1 MNSDNIC
8 FGIDFGTTNSCISIW
23 YKNEAI
29 LIKDFDGSN
38 IIPTV
43 IEINDTKKIIG
54 GEAYKRK
61 EIFEKLT
68 LDNFV
73 IYEIK
78 KLIGKKY
85 SDLNEDQINLLGYNL
100 KPDKN
105 DNILIVNNNKEYY
118 IDEIITHIFM
128 SFYHFSNK
136 FLSDKF
142 NIELNIKNTIISV
155 PARFNDSQRELIKSC
170 ASNAGFCVLRLINEP
185 TAAALCYGIG
195 KNLSEEQN
203 IIVFD
208 FGGGTLDISLL
219 KIFENNY
226 EVIGSSGNS
235 NLGGSDF
242 DRKIMEY
249 CVQKFIENNEL
260 NIEKFLEDVSEINLQ
275 KLKYLSEK
283 AKISLSDVLHTQIII
298 NDFYDNKP
306 LRIPLSRDDFNIMC
320 RDLIALMIKPIDELL
335 SICEMDKKDIN
346 EIVMVGG
353 MTKMPSISNNVELYF
368 GKELN
373 CSIDPDNVVAIGASI
388 YGHLLVNKESIEDKL
403 LLIDRTSLS
412 IGLETSGGIMDILIP
427 RGSIIPIKKIK
438 KYTTDTDDM
447 DSIMVKIFEGE
458 RKFTKDNFLIGDF
471 FLTGIE
477 KTKRGIPEFQITFSI
492 DHNGIIK
499 IKAEDLNNT
508 LNKKSIQITGN
519 KQNLSSEQMDII
531 IENAKLMDKI
541 DRLDKTKKM
550 FHFNLI
556 DDCKKILDNIKN
568 DELKIENDTRETI
581 IKNITELLSWL
592 ENTKYEEIDID
603 KYKDTIQEFKTKYS
617 IFLIHNNISTFNVK
631 TANEENKDGSDNI
644 GVKIY
649 DDEENIKKYQ
659 EQVLYIRNILEE
671 YNNIKID
678 LNKLYKAEFYI
689 DKQIQIFNY
698 CKSENEIILENKN
711 ICNIPDNNIL
721 LLNKISTNDSE
732 LVNSTLNELTIFDN
746 TSNKYVNEIINDM
759 NDNIKLINKEEIIEF
774 LIKTCNNVCEFTSN
788 LLTEFFTN
796 NKLND
801 DIVNNFINDLYEKD
815 CYYKKEFSIY
825 EECFDIVIKISNILD
840 NKENIYLEMLEIE
853 NINLSQ
859 EDIENKL
866 EIILEYQKI
875 LHKIK
880 NKYGEYVEYDND
892 YLKKILN
899 ILKVL

>member
-1 MNSDNIC
+1 MNSDNTC
-8 FGIDFGTTNSCISIW
+8 YGIDFGTTNSCISVW

-29 LIKDFDGSN
+29 LIQDFDGSN

-43 IEINDTKKIIG
+43 IEITDNKKIIG
-54 GEAYKRK
+54 GEAYRRK

-85 SDLNEDQINLLGYNL
+85 SDLSEDQINLLGYNL
-100 KPDKN
+100 KPDIN
-105 DNILIVNNNKEYY
+105 DNILIINNEKEYY

-136 FLSDKF
+136 FLSNKF
-142 NIELNIKNTIISV
+142 STELDIKNTIISV
-155 PARFNDSQRELIKSC
+155 PARFNDSQRELIKQC
-170 ASNAGFCVLRLINEP
+170 ATNAGFEVLRLINEP

-195 KNLSEEQN
+195 QNLNEEQN

-226 EVIGSSGNS
+226 EVVGSSGNS

-249 CVQKFIENNEL
+249 SIQKFIETNKL
-260 NIEKFLEDVSEINLQ
+260 DIEKFLESVTELNLQ

-283 AKISLSDVLHTQIII
+283 AKISLSDVLQTQIII
-298 NDFYDNKP
+298 NNFYED
-306 LRIPLSRDDFNIMC
+306 IPLKVKITRDDLNMMC
-320 RDLIALMIKPIDELL
+320 RDLIGLMIKPLDELL
-335 SICEMDKKDIN
+335 SICEIDKKEIN

-373 CSIDPDNVVAIGASI
+373 CSIDPDNVVSIGASI
-388 YGHLLVNKESIEDKL
+388 YGHLLVNKENIEDRL
-403 LLIDRTSLS
+403 LLIDRSSLS

-427 RGSIIPIKKIK
+427 RGSIMPVKKIK

-447 DSIMVKIFEGE
+447 ESIVIKIFEGE

-471 FLTGIE
+471 ILSGIE
-477 KTKRGIPEFQITFSI
+477 KTKRGIPEIQITFSI
-492 DHNGIIK
+492 DYNGIIK

-519 KQNLSSEQMDII
+519 KQNLSQEQLDKI
-531 IENAKLMDKI
+531 IENAKIMDKI
-541 DRLDKTKKM
+541 DREDKTKKM

-556 DDCKKILDNIKN
+556 DDCKKILDNITN
-568 DELKIENDTRETI
+568 EELKIDIDTRNII
-581 IKNITELLSWL
+581 IKNINEIVLWL
-592 ENTKYEEIDID
+592 ENTKYDDIDID
-603 KYKDTIQEFKTKYS
+603 QYKETIQDFKTKYS
-617 IFLIHNNISTFNVK
+617 IFLIHNNTSTFDIK
-631 TANEENKDGSDNI
+631 TANDSEESI

-649 DDEENIKKYQ
+649 DNEENIKIYP

-671 YNNIKID
+671 YNNIKTN
-678 LNKLYKAEFYI
+678 LNKLYNVEFFI
-689 DKQIQIFNY
+689 ENY
-698 CKSENEIILENKN
+698 NE
-711 ICNIPDNNIL
+711 
-721 LLNKISTNDSE
+721 TND
-732 LVNSTLNELTIFDN
+732 NKTLLD
-746 TSNKYVNEIINDM
+746 
-759 NDNIKLINKEEIIEF
+759 NKEDIIKHLF
-774 LIKTCNNVCEFTSN
+774 NLCTSICEFSSN

-796 NKLND
+796 ILLD
-801 DIVNNFINDLYEKD
+801 DNIVNQYISDLFEKD
-815 CYYKKEFSIY
+815 CNYKKEYELY
-825 EECFDIVIKISNILD
+825 EECFEILLKIKKIIDI
-840 NKENIYLEMLEIE
+840 KETIYLEMLENESMDEIY
-853 NINLSQ
+853 IN
-859 EDIENKL
+859 NKL
-866 EIILEYQKI
+866 EILLEYQKI

-880 NKYGEYVEYDND
+880 NKYDGYEEYDILF
-892 YLKKILN
+892 LKKMLNVLKILN
-899 ILKVL
+899 C